1 MTPLEVPTLA
11 YPGTPQ
17 APLRGFF
24 MPHDTW
30 VKSYRKFREWE
41 WYKTPGMFHLF
52 HHLIYGANHKD
63 NKWQGMEIKRG
74 QIVTG
79 RDKLSQQTGLSPRQI
94 RTCLHRLQESQE
106 LTIKT
111 TNRFSIIT
119 ICNYDK
125 YQVAESDS
133 DQQSDQQATSK
144 RPASDHKQ
152 ELKNDKNGK
161 NKEIYSVSFLK
172 FWDFYLG
179 KNKGS
184 KLTAFTE
191 WNKNGH
197 PEVESLIEM
206 HRKQG
211 DQKRELKENGEFCPE
226 WPHVST
232 YLNQARWEET
242 FEREKGSDTGNAKTF
257 LEYLDDQGNYVGPE
271 D

>member
-152 ELKNDKNGK
+152 ECIKNVKNNNLKKGGNNRKKFIPPTESDVIQYFEEKG
-161 NKEIYSVSFLK
+161 YLVSVAKKAF
-172 FWDFYLG
+172 DFYDVADWKDSRGKQILNWKQKMLG
-179 KNKGS
+179 VWLKDENKD
-184 KLTAFTE
+184 TAAIVWRIYE
-191 WNKNGH
+191 
-197 PEVESLIEM
+197 
-206 HRKQG
+206 
-211 DQKRELKENGEFCPE
+211 
-226 WPHVST
+226 
-232 YLNQARWEET
+232 
-242 FEREKGSDTGNAKTF
+242 
-257 LEYLDDQGNYVGPE
+257 
-271 D
+271 